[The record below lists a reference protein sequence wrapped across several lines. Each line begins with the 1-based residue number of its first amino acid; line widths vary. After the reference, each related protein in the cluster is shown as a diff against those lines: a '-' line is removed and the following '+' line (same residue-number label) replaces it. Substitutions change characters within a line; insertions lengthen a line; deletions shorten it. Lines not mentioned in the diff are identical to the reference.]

1 MKFDIFCWKYLYK
14 IKGKSSIILCP
25 FQPKQ
30 FYFSRACR
38 NRPSNTGFKVKK
50 GRFRLDIRKKFFKTN
65 FVKWW
70 NMSPRDVVDSQSDWM
85 GFWATW
91 SNWRW
96 NYSFQGAWTRWTL
109 QVPSSPNHLMIQWWF
124 NIYYMWSLVHFE
136 CACLV
141 LLLSHWM
148 RMKSMHEESG
158 LIFWIFFFCSQ
169 WVFFF
174 LQH

>member
-1 MKFDIFCWKYLYK
+1 M
-14 IKGKSSIILCP
+14 
-25 FQPKQ
+25 
-30 FYFSRACR
+30 
-38 NRPSNTGFKVKK
+38 
-50 GRFRLDIRKKFFKTN
+50 
-65 FVKWW
+65 KWW

-85 GFWATW
+85 SFWATW

-136 CACLV
+136 CAYLV

-158 LIFWIFFFCSQ
+158 LIFWIFFLFTVGFFSFNTSTIFEASPFHFSVLETHFSQ
-169 WVFFF
+169 LAPRYSSPMFPGVCG
-174 LQH
+174 LTLKQK